1 MDFSLNEEQ
10 RGWQMEARKFAHDEI
25 RPLSLER
32 DQIEGGFEPWD
43 WNIIEKGSKL
53 GFRTLAV
60 PKEWGGPGA
69 DFVSQALVMAE
80 LAKGDSA
87 ISKAFSQNWKWSH
100 LIASACT
107 QDQKERF
114 LKPFLADHRY
124 VMGRGITE
132 PNAGSDNRMPPE
144 DDPKAGYRV
153 RAVRDGDGWVLNGE
167 KCFIANGSVGSLFF
181 VDARTNPDVSIKEG
195 GTLFMVPKGTP
206 GFRIG
211 KIFNKR
217 GWRFYQNAELIF
229 ENARVPHANVV
240 GQVGT
245 GSVKAGRGD
254 TTGGDLFGD
263 LELAANALGVCDD
276 AVEMAMD
283 FSRAHKR
290 AGKYLMEHQLI
301 QLKINEMHMLTEALR
316 SYVMR
321 VAWLHDR
328 KEHSANAGL
337 VMNYSTDVIQR
348 VTRLNMEIHGAEGCM
363 MNARVDK
370 LVRDA
375 MVWTHLA
382 GDTVQRVKVLKR
394 LGKGGPAAAGAGSS
408 D

>member
-10 RGWQMEARKFAHDEI
+10 RGWQMEARKFAEDEI
-25 RPLSLER
+25 RPISLKR

-43 WNIIEKGSKL
+43 WDIMEKGSKL

-69 DFVSQALVMAE
+69 DFVTQAVVMAE
-80 LAKGDSA
+80 LAKADSA

-100 LIASACT
+100 LIANACS

-144 DDPKAGYRV
+144 NDPKAGYRL
-153 RAVRDGDGWVLNGE
+153 RAVRDGDEWVLNGE

-181 VDARTNPDVSIKEG
+181 VDARTNPDVNIKQG

-211 KIFNKR
+211 KVFNKR

-229 ENARVPHANVV
+229 ENARVPHANIV
-240 GQVGT
+240 GDVGT
-245 GSVKAGRGD
+245 GSVKAGKGD

-263 LELAANALGVCDD
+263 LELAANAIGVCDD
-276 AVEMAMD
+276 AIEMSMN
-283 FSRAHKR
+283 FTKTHKKG
-290 AGKYLMEHQLI
+290 GKYLKDHQLI
-301 QLKINEMHMLTEALR
+301 QLKIHEMHMLTEALR
-316 SYVMR
+316 SFVMR
-321 VAWLHDR
+321 VAWMHDQGT
-328 KEHSANAGL
+328 HSGNAGL
-337 VMNYSTDVIQR
+337 VMNYSTDIILR
-348 VTRLNMEIHGAEGCM
+348 VTRLNMEIHGAEGCL

-394 LGKGGPAAAGAGSS
+394 IK
-408 D
+408 